1 MKKEI
6 QFLGF
11 VIALVVII
19 VMLFIGSVTAI
30 DTIEINHKIY
40 VAKITLNIA
49 KEELKYINPELFNR
63 YIQHPYSIDG
73 HLAEMELREK
83 YPIEYARYIQARIAL
98 DDLQY
103 EKFLMFA
110 NAEHDKEV

>member
-11 VIALVVII
+11 IIALVVII
-19 VMLFIGSVTAI
+19 VMLFICSVTAM
-30 DTIEINHKIY
+30 DTRDINQRIYLAEIALK
-40 VAKITLNIA
+40 VAKKELSSRDRTLF
-49 KEELKYINPELFNR
+49 LTYVT
-63 YIQHPYSIDG
+63 HPYSVSG
-73 HLAEMELREK
+73 HIAETKLREK
-83 YPIEYARYIQARIAL
+83 YPAEYSRYIKAKINL